1 MIAVVPAITRPVE
14 EGDLEDL
21 QRLDAD
27 HAHRLGIEP
36 IVDRAV
42 LAYYGRSGHAFV
54 HETVGGAR
62 GFVLAHAVWD
72 GARPVLRIGRMV
84 GDDEALS
91 TLLEAVVRSA
101 YDAAVYDLVA
111 EPHQHDEAAQAA
123 LALRAFDPAPVV
135 RFERTLGSRGRNEVP
150 E

>member
-1 MIAVVPAITRPVE
+1 MITVVPAITRPVE
-14 EGDLEDL
+14 EGDLDDL
-21 QRLDAD
+21 RRLEAD
-27 HAHRLGIEP
+27 HARRLGIAP

-42 LAYYGRSGHAFV
+42 LAYYCRSGHAFV
-54 HETVGGAR
+54 HQTADGTR

-84 GDDEALS
+84 GDDDVLS
-91 TLLEAVVRSA
+91 ALLEAVVRSA

-111 EPHQHDEAAQAA
+111 EAHERDESAQAA
-123 LALRAFDPAPVV
+123 LALRAFDPAPVL
-135 RFERTLGSRGRNEVP
+135 RYERTLGSRGRNEVP